1 MSRFWT
7 VAIDSWKKQMKSK
20 SFWLMVI
27 FPIIMA
33 VAGTAI
39 SYFTQDN
46 SENISYVVADEG
58 LEELFKSYPDIKI
71 SDDKS
76 TRKLMEDKKIK
87 NFVEIKEEEGVLR
100 ADYHTRKLDS
110 KI

>member
-1 MSRFWT
+1 
-7 VAIDSWKKQMKSK
+7 MKSK

-71 SDDKS
+71 SDEKS
-76 TRKLMEDKKIK
+76 ARKLMEDKKIK
-87 NFVEIKEEEGVLR
+87 TL
-100 ADYHTRKLDS
+100 
-110 KI
+110 